1 MSSTSLVSCTPDI
14 ESHIAFCAR
23 VSNPRNQNNQNFVGL
38 LRYCIKH
45 HHWSVFEHGFITLEI
60 KTSRLMARQL
70 LRHKSFTFQEFS
82 QRYAEVEQYYMP
94 FQARSQDLKNRQ
106 NSNDDL
112 SLDVKEE
119 FLKMQQEN
127 FNDCF
132 ARYKHALYLGVAK
145 EQARCL
151 LPESVMSTLYMSGN
165 VRSWIHFIQLR
176 RGNGTQKEMQ
186 LIALQVHEKLL
197 EICPNIFSLI

>member
-1 MSSTSLVSCTPDI
+1 MTISLVSATCDI
-14 ESHIAFCAR
+14 ESHIAYCAR

-38 LRYCIKH
+38 LQYCIKN

-60 KTSRLMARQL
+60 KTSRLLSRQL
-70 LRHKSFTFQEFS
+70 LRHRSFTFQEFS
-82 QRYAEVEQYYMP
+82 QRYAKVDNKFME
-94 FQARSQDLKNRQ
+94 FQARSQDVKNRQ

-112 SLDVKEE
+112 SQDIKDE

-132 ARYKHALYLGVAK
+132 ARYTHALYLGVAK

-151 LPESVMSTLYMSGN
+151 LPESVYTTLYMSGN

-176 RGNGTQKEMQ
+176 SGNGTQKEMQ
-186 LIALQVHEKLL
+186 YIALQIHEKLM